1 MTLTTAL
8 PVRKNYMRKAISV
21 LLLLIAS
28 APALADWSKIISSAN
43 STGYADLK
51 TLQKKGSISAMRVL
65 IDFKKPPFD
74 GNNLPYLSLK
84 MDMEYDC
91 AANQFR
97 AIKTTSFAGHM
108 ATGSSPYTS
117 FEPDVWKT
125 PSSASMQKT
134 LWEIACANESETAN

>member
-1 MTLTTAL
+1 
-8 PVRKNYMRKAISV
+8 MRKVAST

-28 APALADWSKIISSAN
+28 APALADWSKIITSAN
-43 STGYADLK
+43 STGYADLHS
-51 TLQKKGSISAMRVL
+51 LQKNGAISAMQIL

-84 MDMEYDC
+84 MEMEYDC
-91 AANQFR
+91 AANKFR
-97 AIKTTSFAGHM
+97 ALKTTSFADHM

-125 PSSASMQKT
+125 PTSASIQKT
-134 LWEIACANESETAN
+134 FWDIACSSESEISN